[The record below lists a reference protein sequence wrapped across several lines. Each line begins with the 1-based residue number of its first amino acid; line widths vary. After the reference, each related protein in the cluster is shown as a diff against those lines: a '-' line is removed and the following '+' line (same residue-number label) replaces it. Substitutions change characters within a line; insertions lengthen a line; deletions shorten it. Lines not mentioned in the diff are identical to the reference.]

1 MENLFNDLLVKV
13 VFRLPFNERVTF
25 GLVSRKFRAISLT
38 VMRRETKLVIKDY
51 GRYGKVGRWIQ
62 MPDSVW
68 DNNCLCLDRN
78 HLLRVQDVIQTY
90 NSKEEETRLKDMSRF
105 LLNYCLNI
113 STLCLDLGRI
123 SQCVVGNPRS
133 ERGLPRIMFNPILEV
148 LESLLDKY
156 QSQLVCLTLPSYSF
170 EDSVFLFPKLKH
182 LIVRSIS
189 EAGWSKL
196 LHTSKKLE
204 GLEFESKIST
214 QSLSLMPLG
223 LKQLHLSIRQ
233 EQDFF
238 DDLFSSPAMKSLE
251 VLRLEVYAAMT
262 GGDFSLPNLQSLD
275 IYVGHGTSGTVKS
288 CIIQSLLNSKL
299 LSELK
304 VHFSC
309 KDVPLFEWL
318 SFLSVRPGLR
328 ILKAN
333 FPAEIIPTLVHACP
347 LLEVLNIDVTDTTD
361 DHLVSLSNLS
371 RLKELTLNSEKGNLS
386 AESVLSLIRGNSR
399 DKLLRLRIT
408 ENPLKIMADDIYQ
421 EIQNEL
427 FHMHDYLSLKETC
440 IIIDESRVLKVMRK
454 NQGFS

>member
-1 MENLFNDLLVKV
+1 MENLLNDLLVKV

-25 GLVSRKFRAISLT
+25 GLVSRRFRAISLT

-51 GRYGKVGRWIQ
+51 GRYGRAGRWFQ
-62 MPDSVW
+62 MPDSFW
-68 DNNCLCLDRN
+68 DNSCLCLDRN

-105 LLNYCLNI
+105 VLNYCLNI
-113 STLCLDLGRI
+113 SILCLDLGRVT
-123 SQCVVGNPRS
+123 QCTRGNPRS
-133 ERGLPRIMFNPILEV
+133 DRGLPRIMFKVIEV
-148 LESLLDKY
+148 LESLLEKY
-156 QSQLVCLTLPSYSF
+156 QNQLVCLTLPSYSI

-182 LIVRSIS
+182 LIVKSIS
-189 EAGWSKL
+189 QAGWSKL
-196 LHTSKKLE
+196 LDTSKKLE

-233 EQDFF
+233 EQDFSA
-238 DDLFSSPAMKSLE
+238 DLFSSPAMKSLE

-262 GGDFSLPNLQSLD
+262 GGDFSLPMLQSLD
-275 IYVGHGTSGTVKS
+275 LYIGHDTSGTVKS

-304 VHFSC
+304 FHFSC
-309 KDVPLFEWL
+309 KEVPLFEWL

-347 LLEVLNIDVTDTTD
+347 LLEVVNIDVTDTTD

-371 RLKELTLNSEKGNLS
+371 RLKELTLNSEKGNSS

-408 ENPLKIMADDIYQ
+408 QYPLKTMADETFQ
-421 EIQNEL
+421 ELENEL
-427 FHMHDYLSLKETC
+427 IHMNEYLSLKETC
-440 IIIDESRVLKVMRK
+440 IIIDESRVLKVMRN
-454 NQGFS
+454 NQGV